1 MKKICLLPALLLFV
15 TVWSMNAWALNEQE
29 AAKAFSAFQKEWMHK
44 LSRHGIYG
52 PKHLEIR
59 KSEDGSQVV
68 ASYKELGAVTG
79 SRVKKTDSEAC
90 PFVGVLHYE
99 EIVFESRGPDE
110 KVARKGPF
118 RNARRITITEIFRF
132 ADGKW
137 IY

>member
-1 MKKICLLPALLLFV
+1 MRKICLLPAVLTFLM
-15 TVWSMNAWALNEQE
+15 VWQANAWALNEQE

-44 LSRHGIYG
+44 LALHGIYG
-52 PKHLEIR
+52 PKHVKVR
-59 KSEDGSQVV
+59 KNEDGSVV

-79 SRVKKTDSEAC
+79 SRVKKTDSTAC

-110 KVARKGPF
+110 KAARKGPF
-118 RNARRITITEIFRF
+118 RNAKRITITEIFRF

-137 IY
+137 VY